1 MTQNDPDPATAM
13 QRLVEG
19 FRVSQ
24 AIHVAATLG
33 IADLLAGGS
42 RTSDQLAEATGTH
55 PTALYRLLRA
65 LASVNVLQELADR
78 RFALTPL
85 GEHLRSDVPGSIA
98 GTAAYIG
105 RPYIWQVWAELLY
118 SVRTGENAFRHVHG
132 TDLWTYRASHPEEN
146 AIFNRS
152 MASNAGRW
160 SAAFGAAY
168 DFGRFHTLVDVG
180 GGDGT
185 LLAAILAAHPGLN
198 GVVFDQPHVVAR
210 APALLAEAGVAERC
224 RVVGGDFFAAVPSGG
239 DAYVL
244 RAVIHDWED
253 EEAGRILAAVRQAIR
268 VDGTLLLVERVLAP
282 PNEGPEGKFSDL
294 NMLVTAGGHER
305 SAEEFAT
312 LLAAARFQL
321 SRIVPTGQY
330 AVIEA
335 APD

>member
-1 MTQNDPDPATAM
+1 MTQNDPDPASAM
-13 QRLVEG
+13 QRLVVG
-19 FRVSQ
+19 FQVSQ
-24 AIHVAATLG
+24 AINVAATLG

-78 RFALTPL
+78 SFALTPL
-85 GEHLRSDVPGSIA
+85 GERLRSDVPGSIA

-160 SAAFGAAY
+160 SVAFGAAY

-253 EEAGRILAAVRQAIR
+253 EEAGRILAAIRQAIR
-268 VDGTLLLVERVLAP
+268 VDGTLLLIERVLAP

-294 NMLVTAGGHER
+294 NMLIGAGGHER
-305 SAEEFAT
+305 SPEAFAT

-321 SRIVPTGQY
+321 SRIVPAGLY
-330 AVIEA
+330 SVIEA